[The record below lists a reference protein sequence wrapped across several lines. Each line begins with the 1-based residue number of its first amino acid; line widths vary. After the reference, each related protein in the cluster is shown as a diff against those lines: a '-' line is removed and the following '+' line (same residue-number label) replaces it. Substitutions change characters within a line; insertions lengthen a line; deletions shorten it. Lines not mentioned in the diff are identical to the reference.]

1 MDTKA
6 LAILIYQAGLSYRKT
21 MRIYWIYLKTFL
33 TSQWENGTKNV
44 KNCLMLI
51 VKQGEQLQW
60 MKQRLS
66 WKTTRFMS
74 GMQLDADER
83 SISAVHVSF

>member
-1 MDTKA
+1 
-6 LAILIYQAGLSYRKT
+6 
-21 MRIYWIYLKTFL
+21 
-33 TSQWENGTKNV
+33 
-44 KNCLMLI
+44 MLI

-83 SISAVHVSF
+83 SISAVHVSSSRTSSDAI

>member
-1 MDTKA
+1 MN
-6 LAILIYQAGLSYRKT
+6 LLENFSHESVRKW
-21 MRIYWIYLKTFL
+21 YKKCKELFDVDSKL
-33 TSQWENGTKNV
+33 
-44 KNCLMLI
+44 
-51 VKQGEQLQW
+51 GEQLQW